1 VKVKP
6 ENMTTETSGRL
17 FPLIRRDLARYALK
31 GGGMSFLRKVFVVL
45 DTPGLQAILVYR
57 FGFWVNRTF
66 RFPLFRFPLKLTHF
80 LLNKL
85 CIVLWGIHINAQ
97 AEIGAGLYIGH
108 FGGIL
113 VGPSRIGE
121 DCNINHQV
129 TIGGRADGIPG
140 NPTIGRGVWIGA
152 GSIIFGGIHI
162 GDGATIC
169 PLTVV
174 SRSLP
179 PKVMVIGNPMR
190 LLRKDYDNSVQ
201 RENF

>member
-1 VKVKP
+1 MNAQSKDT
-6 ENMTTETSGRL
+6 TTEIHREF
-17 FPLIRRDLARYALK
+17 FPLLRRDLARYSVK
-31 GGGMSFLRKVFVVL
+31 RGGKSFFRNLFVFL

-57 FGFWVNRTF
+57 FGFWVNRTI
-66 RFPLFRFPLKLTHF
+66 RFPLFRVPLKLAHF

-85 CIVLWGIHINAQ
+85 CIVLWGIHINAN
-97 AEIGAGLYIGH
+97 AEIGPGLYLGH

-113 VGPSRIGE
+113 VGPSRIGA

-129 TIGGRADGIPG
+129 TIGGRADGVPG

-162 GDGATIC
+162 GDGVTIC

-190 LLRKDYDNSVQ
+190 LLRKEYDNSVQ